1 MDNLKE
7 GDLVV
12 LKDDRLSPLEL
23 RLGRI
28 VRTYKEVELNIRV
41 VDIKTSRPLLVNEF
55 GTNFFSLTDMAAN
68 LPKRNWEDDEERP
81 SNRQR
86 LQDHRQRPQQ

>member
-7 GDLVV
+7 EDVLV

-41 VDIKTSRPLLVNEF
+41 VN
-55 GTNFFSLTDMAAN
+55 
-68 LPKRNWEDDEERP
+68 
-81 SNRQR
+81 
-86 LQDHRQRPQQ
+86 

>member
-7 GDLVV
+7 GDVLV

-41 VDIKTSRPLLVNEF
+41 VNYPLLVNEF

>member
-12 LKDDRLSPLEL
+12 LKDDRLSSLEL

-41 VDIKTSRPLLVNEF
+41 VKF